1 MQMKIL
7 VPLCLLT
14 CSSFA
19 QMNYNHY
26 LPFYDSLGVP
36 KYMKLTDTASYFNHI
51 KTMPGSRIAMIDDN
65 EKIAGYYVL
74 DRKRRWEFKK
84 K

>member
-1 MQMKIL
+1 MKIL

-14 CSSFA
+14 CSSYA
-19 QMNYNHY
+19 QMNYDHY

-36 KYMKLTDTASYFNHI
+36 KYIKLTDTASYFNHI
-51 KTMPGSRIAMIDDN
+51 KIMLGSRIDIFDDN
-65 EKIAGYYVL
+65 GKVVGYYVL
-74 DRKRRWEFKK
+74 DSKRRWVIKK

>member
-1 MQMKIL
+1 MKIL

-14 CSSFA
+14 SSSFS
-19 QMNYNHY
+19 QMNYDHY

-36 KYMKLTDTASYFNHI
+36 KYMKLSDTAKYFNYI
-51 KTMPGSRIAMIDDN
+51 KTMPGSSIDIFDDN

-74 DRKRRWEFKK
+74 ESKRKWVFMKK
-84 K
+84 